1 MVIMDSQQN
10 APEQKETSSNPF
22 TSPPEKKRFRK
33 KPIII
38 SILAILIIAA
48 VSFGVLWYL
57 KNTQTK
63 STVKDESSK
72 DIKELTIAT
81 PDGPLN
87 GFFPETDYIFYDF
100 TFHLNAQLAEGLV
113 GYEDMT
119 KIVPRLATSWKNP
132 DENTWVFNLKKD
144 VKFHTG
150 RTMTADDVVYSI
162 NRTKEDDMVQN
173 YSIYNGTISS
183 VKALSKYEVEIKT
196 DKPDAVLLNKLSM
209 VYIVDGEN
217 KANTATGGTGPYIIK
232 PGTKPSED
240 KLDLVAFDDYHDG
253 RPQVRSLDF
262 RLVESEVEAVKAVR
276 DGKANIAG
284 ELTTEGVKGV
294 DKDKIDLRKLS
305 SNAILY
311 VIFNSMNDSSSPL
324 SKKDVRQAIRSA
336 LNMDEIIKGAAPDTS
351 PASQIVPQDIPGYNP
366 DVKVSKQDI
375 EKAKQ
380 LLTDAGYPNGFKINF
395 TYISAHTDM
404 VNILENQLS
413 KVNITLDRVEIPLN
427 DYTIYQ
433 NMLEEGKAGLSIIG
447 YSSDTLDALEA
458 YEGLFN
464 QVSKVKGDERLDKYM
479 SQASGEFDAK
489 KRLEILQNL
498 AVYTD
503 EQSLMAPMIQRV
515 YYWVTDNTSYVLP
528 RDMSNSGTGTYYW
541 KAHLK

>member
-1 MVIMDSQQN
+1 MDLQ
-10 APEQKETSSNPF
+10 EQKETSIN
-22 TSPPEKKRFRK
+22 SPPPLKEEKKSRK

-38 SILAILIIAA
+38 SLLVILLIAA
-48 VSFGVLWYL
+48 TSFGILWYL
-57 KNTQTK
+57 KSSQTK
-63 STVKDESSK
+63 STTIEDESSK
-72 DIKELTIAT
+72 EINKLTIAT

-132 DENTWVFNLKKD
+132 DENTWVFTLKKD

-150 RTMTADDVVYSI
+150 RTMTADDVVYSM
-162 NRTKEDDMVQN
+162 NKAKEIGDSGIGILV
-173 YSIYNGTISS
+173 STISS

-196 DKPDAVLLNKLSM
+196 EKPDAVLLNKLSM

-217 KANTATGGTGPYIIK
+217 KTNTATGGTGPYTIK
-232 PGTKPSED
+232 PGTTASED
-240 KLDLVAFDDYHDG
+240 KLDFVAFDDYHDG
-253 RPQVRSLDF
+253 RPQVRALNF
-262 RLVESEVEAVKAVR
+262 RLVEDESAAVKAVK

-284 ELTTEGVKGV
+284 ELTTDGIQGLDEKTTN
-294 DKDKIDLRKLS
+294 ITKLS

-311 VIFNSMNDSSSPL
+311 VIFNSMNDTSSPL

-336 LNMDEIIKGAAPDTS
+336 LDLNELIKKAATDTS

-366 DVKVSKQDI
+366 DIKVPKQDI

-380 LLTDAGYPNGFKINF
+380 LLADAGYPNGFKINF
-395 TYISAHTDM
+395 TYTSAHTGI
-404 VNILENQLS
+404 VSVIEKQLS
-413 KVNITLDRVEIPLN
+413 KVNITLDKVEIPLN
-427 DYTIYQ
+427 DYTVYQ
-433 NMLEEGKAGLSIIG
+433 TMLEEGKAGLSIIG

-458 YEGLFN
+458 YEGLFK
-464 QVSKVKGDERLDKYM
+464 QVSKVKDDEKLDEYM

-489 KRLEILQNL
+489 KRLKILQDL

-503 EQSLMAPMIQRV
+503 EQSFMAPMLQRT
-515 YYWVTDNTSYVLP
+515 YYWVIDKPSYVFP
-528 RDMSNSGTGTYYW
+528 RDMSNSGMGTYYW
-541 KAHLK
+541 KAHLE